1 MKRGLWMGLA
11 LAATTMV
18 GAVAGLTSAAGAAM
32 SAARAPA
39 VTVGDHAVVQVAQ
52 KRKPQVRGFVRRGGY
67 YSYKPEDSINTYG
80 NSRTNYGSANV
91 YRNPT
96 LDQQTRFGPF
106 DHGFF
111 YDSGIT
117 TPYGGNSTYMH

>member
-1 MKRGLWMGLA
+1 MKRGLLMGLSVAALA
-11 LAATTMV
+11 LA
-18 GAVAGLTSAAGAAM
+18 GLAGEASAAMGVARGAA
-32 SAARAPA
+32 
-39 VTVGDHAVVQVAQ
+39 VTAGEQTVVTIAHR
-52 KRKPQVRGFVRRGGY
+52 RKPQVRGFVRRGGY
-67 YSYKPEDSINTYG
+67 YSYKAEDSINTYG
-80 NSRTNYGSANV
+80 NSRTNYGSADV